1 MRDLRHLFLPLAL
14 TASPAAAQIPI
25 TTPITTPITA
35 PGPNGPLAGTLL
47 GEGKG
52 RPVVLIVPGSGP
64 TDRDGNSPMG
74 APASYRLL
82 AESLAAQGVATV
94 RIDKRGLFGSKAAVP
109 DPNAVTIADYAADV
123 HAWAKAVRVRTGAR
137 CIWVL
142 GHSEGG
148 LVALTAAQAP
158 ADLCG
163 LILVAAPGRP
173 VGVALRE
180 QFRANPANAPLLP
193 QVEATLT
200 AYETGGKVD
209 YGQLHPALAR
219 VFVPQLDGYWRSL
232 LGYDP
237 TRLIAA
243 YAGKVLIV
251 QGTRDIQVSVANAR
265 ALAAAQPHA
274 VLALVNGANHVLKH
288 VATDDRQANLATYGD
303 PSLPLADGIVAPIA
317 ALVEGR

>member
-1 MRDLRHLFLPLAL
+1 MRDLRQLLLALAL
-14 TASPAAAQIPI
+14 TASPVAAQ
-25 TTPITTPITA
+25 TPIEA
-35 PGPNGPLAGTLL
+35 PGPNGPLAGTFL

-64 TDRDGNSPMG
+64 TDRDGNSPLG
-74 APASYRLL
+74 IAAAPYRLL
-82 AESLAAQGVATV
+82 AEALAAQGIATV

-123 HAWAKAVRVRTGAR
+123 HAWARAVRARTGAP

-148 LVALTAAQAP
+148 LVALAAAQSP

-163 LILVAAPGRP
+163 LLLVATPGRP

-193 QVEATLT
+193 QIEAMLT

-209 YGQLHPALAR
+209 YTQLHPALAG

-237 TRLIAA
+237 AKLIAA
-243 YAGKVLIV
+243 YKGPVLIE
-251 QGTRDIQVSVANAR
+251 QGSRDLQVSLADAK
-265 ALAAAQPHA
+265 ALAAARPRA
-274 VLALVNGANHVLKH
+274 RLVIVDGANHVLKR
-288 VATDDRQANLATYGD
+288 VAGDDRPANLATYGD
-303 PSLPLADGIVAPIA
+303 PSLPLADGVVAPIVA
-317 ALVEGR
+317 MVKPR